1 MRFRYFSKQSVKDET
16 RNEKNQREA
25 RRPEDKFVVGRVA
38 MFQGLLGLNA
48 LPNVSHSL
56 AFLNII
62 TTLAGFY
69 KKSKLGQYSLMS
81 YSSVQLSISH
91 QWKGS
96 DSNPI

>member
-16 RNEKNQREA
+16 RNEKNQGEA
-25 RRPEDKFVVGRVA
+25 RRPEDKLVVGRVT

-56 AFLNII
+56 AYLDVI

-81 YSSVQLSISH
+81 Y
-91 QWKGS
+91 
-96 DSNPI
+96 